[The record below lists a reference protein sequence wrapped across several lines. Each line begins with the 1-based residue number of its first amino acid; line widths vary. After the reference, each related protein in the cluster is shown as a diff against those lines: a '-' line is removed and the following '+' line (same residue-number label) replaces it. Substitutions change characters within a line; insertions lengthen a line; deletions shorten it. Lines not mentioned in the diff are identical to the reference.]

1 MEELKRFPILA
12 EDVIKKIDYQS
23 LTKLKEASRDVSEFL
38 DNGRVLWKQMCLKN
52 LEGNYFNLYVWFG
65 LYGGA
70 ALTQIIANSWCRISC
85 SPSA

>member
-38 DNGRVLWKQMCLKN
+38 DNGRVLWKQMCFKN
-52 LEGNYFNLYVWFG
+52 LEGNYFNLNIFI
-65 LYGGA
+65 LIFFF
-70 ALTQIIANSWCRISC
+70 LCFPLIL
-85 SPSA
+85 

>member
-52 LEGNYFNLYVWFG
+52 LEGNYFNFILIFFF
-65 LYGGA
+65 LCFP
-70 ALTQIIANSWCRISC
+70 LIL
-85 SPSA
+85 